1 MIYSEKI
8 KKNSKGFVIKST
20 NQRILI
26 NGKLL
31 KLIKYKEYFEKVH
44 IFYKENGKIC
54 QRYYPLLYFKEFAG
68 SNIRMLKFILE
79 YKNILLFIDLKKIA
93 KRYFEIYKLYEH
105 LI

>member
-31 KLIKYKEYFEKVH
+31 KLIKYKEYFGKVH

-54 QRYYPLLYFKEFAG
+54 QLYIPLLYFKG
-68 SNIRMLKFILE
+68 KYRK
-79 YKNILLFIDLKKIA
+79 
-93 KRYFEIYKLYEH
+93 
-105 LI
+105 

>member
-20 NQRILI
+20 NQRILT

-31 KLIKYKEYFEKVH
+31 KLIKYKEYFGKVH
-44 IFYKENGKIC
+44 IFYKVNGKIY
-54 QRYYPLLYFKEFAG
+54 QRYCPLHYFKENTG
-68 SNIRMLKFILE
+68 SNIRMLKFVLE
-79 YKNILLFIDLKKIA
+79 YRNILLFRDLKKIA
-93 KRYFEIYKLYEH
+93 KRYFEIYKLYEN

>member
-8 KKNSKGFVIKST
+8 KKNPKGFIIKST

-31 KLIKYKEYFEKVH
+31 NLIKYKEYFEKVH
-44 IFYKENGKIC
+44 IFYKENGKIY
-54 QRYYPLLYFKEFAG
+54 QLYIPLFYFKENTG
-68 SNIRMLKFILE
+68 SNIKMLKFALE
-79 YKNILLFIDLKKIA
+79 YKNILLFRDLKKIA
-93 KRYFEIYKLYEH
+93 KRYFEIYRLYEH

>member
-8 KKNSKGFVIKST
+8 KKNPKGFVIKST

-44 IFYKENGKIC
+44 IFYRENGKIC
-54 QRYYPLLYFKEFAG
+54 QLYIPLLYFRENTG
-68 SNIRMLKFILE
+68 SNIKMLKIVLE
-79 YKNILLFIDLKKIA
+79 YRNILLLRDLKKIA